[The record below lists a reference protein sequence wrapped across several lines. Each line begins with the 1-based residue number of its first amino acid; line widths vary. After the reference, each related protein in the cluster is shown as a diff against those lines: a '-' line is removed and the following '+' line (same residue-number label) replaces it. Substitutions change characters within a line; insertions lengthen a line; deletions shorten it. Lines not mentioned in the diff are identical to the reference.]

1 MLTTDQ
7 KENLINHFFDHVR
20 QDLCKDDHN
29 RDLIATFIR
38 ERTAGLAML
47 NLAALQWAAAEL
59 AGKLH
64 YYQHVDVSAQLAAG
78 ADAQKQLAVQQAEK
92 NRKSEELRK
101 QIERQARQDANQP
114 GVSSAY
120 SGRVDAAAEEARAR
134 EEQAQRAQTQLQHSA
149 FLAEL
154 RDAELHQEIT
164 NGMVNWARTNDAR
177 HRMKENLKRKYPQ
190 FFSEVQ

>member
-1 MLTTDQ
+1 MGQVQSQQEKEQILTQWSALNPAVVIDLYNVTLLEQFLREKTGGIVSTGGLDWA
-7 KENLINHFFDHVR
+7 VR
-20 QDLCKDDHN
+20 
-29 RDLIATFIR
+29 
-38 ERTAGLAML
+38 
-47 NLAALQWAAAEL
+47 EL
-59 AGKLH
+59 AGRLH
-64 YYQHVDVSAQLAAG
+64 YLAG
-78 ADAQKQLAVQQAEK
+78 ADITSQLQAGAEARKQLAEQQAEK

-120 SGRVDAAAEEARAR
+120 SGREDAAAEETRAR
-134 EEQAQRAQTQLQHSA
+134 QEHAQAAQRQLQHAA

-190 FFSEVQ
+190 LSSEVQ